1 MLRDIEVHISI
12 YVCIH
17 FKSRIL
23 RLDLKNYIRVC
34 LVNMFVYFPTL
45 LPYIL
50 HIQYGI
56 KVHISIHVCIHF
68 KSKILRLDLKI
79 IFKYF
84 WCICFVYFLTLL
96 PYILSIQY
104 GGDPEPI
111 HQAEF
116 TRYISKIFPEES
128 IVFIIY

>member
-1 MLRDIEVHISI
+1 MNTFQEQNPPA
-12 YVCIH
+12 
-17 FKSRIL
+17 KP
-23 RLDLKNYIRVC
+23 KNYIQVC
-34 LVNMFVYFPTL
+34 L
-45 LPYIL
+45 
-50 HIQYGI
+50 GI
-56 KVHISIHVCIHF
+56 S
-68 KSKILRLDLKI
+68 
-79 IFKYF
+79 
-84 WCICFVYFLTLL
+84 FVYFLTLL